1 MGKLADRLREIARG
15 GTQPMGFAAGAVR
28 SHAPRMLTA
37 TLLDVA
43 DAPAVAEVVQAGADA
58 VLVPGGAAT
67 GDEVLRA
74 VATAGQRAMWGGVLT
89 VGGREEVER
98 LQRARGDFVVLGSD
112 SLGANALL
120 AENIDKLLEV
130 DPTWEDI
137 SLRGVEQLPVV
148 AVLFRVVSAE
158 RLTIH
163 HLLQCQRVVALTR
176 KPVLAVLPPT
186 VGIESLSLLR
196 DAGIYGVVVAPPTVR
211 DFRAAI
217 RELPALKRGQERME
231 AMLPAGQP
239 GAPYAEPDEEEG
251 EEWT

>member
-1 MGKLADRLREIARG
+1 
-15 GTQPMGFAAGAVR
+15 MGFALGTTR
-28 SHAPRMLTA
+28 SHAPRMVTA
-37 TLLDVA
+37 TLLDAADAQAVA
-43 DAPAVAEVVQAGADA
+43 DVILAGADA
-58 VLVPGGAAT
+58 VLVPVGAAT

-74 VATAGQRAMWGGVLT
+74 VATAGQRAMWGGVLA

-98 LQRARGDFVVLGSD
+98 LKKAKGDFVVLGSD
-112 SLGANALL
+112 TLGANALL

-158 RLTIH
+158 RLSIR

-196 DAGIYGVVVAPPTVR
+196 DAGIYGVVVPPPTVR

-217 RELPALKRGQERME
+217 RELPAPKRGQERME
-231 AMLPAGQP
+231 AILPAGPQ
-239 GAPYAEPDEEEG
+239 GASHAEPDEEEG
-251 EEWT
+251 EEWP